1 MPCEW
6 RLKNTD
12 LIWHCHTETQ
22 CQTHNCC
29 QHHRIGMHVTTL
41 KHNVRHTTAANIITL
56 ACMVTTLKHNVN
68 HTTTEKT
75 GWVCLTVLVTLLPT
89 WTTTNIHL
97 PACHIT
103 YLHAISPTCMPYH
116 LPACHI
122 TYLHAISIKCSV
134 PHACRNVL
142 SVELPLIHT
151 IHGSLPIGPGQTAVG
166 RPGLQSIM
174 KNSMFWDLNGPSTA
188 QGCLRTTYIF

>member
-12 LIWHCHTETQ
+12 LIWHCHTEIQ

-56 ACMVTTLKHNVN
+56 ACMVTTLKHNVK

-75 GWVCLTVLVTLLPT
+75 GWECLTVLVNTSANMNNHKPT
-89 WTTTNIHL
+89 PTCMPYHL

-122 TYLHAISIKCSV
+122 TYLHAISPSCM
-134 PHACRNVL
+134 PYHLPACH
-142 SVELPLIHT
+142 IH
-151 IHGSLPIGPGQTAVG
+151 
-166 RPGLQSIM
+166 
-174 KNSMFWDLNGPSTA
+174 
-188 QGCLRTTYIF
+188 

>member
-1 MPCEW
+1 MSDTQLLPTSSHWYAC
-6 RLKNTD
+6 
-12 LIWHCHTETQ
+12 HHTETQ
-22 CQTHNCC
+22 CPTHHCC
-29 QHHRIGMHVTTL
+29 QHHHTSMHGHHAETQCQTSNHRENRMGMFDSLGQHFCQHEQLQT
-41 KHNVRHTTAANIITL
+41 
-56 ACMVTTLKHNVN
+56 
-68 HTTTEKT
+68 
-75 GWVCLTVLVTLLPT
+75 
-89 WTTTNIHL
+89 HL

-103 YLHAISPTCMPYH
+103 YPHAISPTCMPYH
-116 LPACHI
+116 LAACHI

-166 RPGLQSIM
+166 RPGLQPIM
-174 KNSMFWDLNGPSTA
+174 KNGKFWDLNVPSTA